1 MQIVNIDFSPAGATA
16 SSEDGG
22 VISSWK
28 EAQRQYREKVSQ
40 SDPIHWRQGNDAE
53 PVSLV
58 GGLDIRFVN
67 FYHYHY
73 PRLIEVVKFLDSHHA

>member
-1 MQIVNIDFSPAGATA
+1 MRIVNINFSPAGATA

-53 PVSLV
+53 SVSLV
-58 GGLDIRFVN
+58 GGLDIRSVN
-67 FYHYHY
+67 FYHY
-73 PRLIEVVKFLDSHHA
+73 PRLIEVVQLLDSHHA